1 MKLPKRVT
9 CKSCGHRKK
18 IRWEIMADDLAAGCS
33 NCRNCGVSQM
43 HFLGNELAILELAEM
58 AKQEV
63 DLFEP
68 GVDIQRI
75 P

>member
-18 IRWEIMADDLAAGCS
+18 IRWEIMAGDLAAGYS
-33 NCRNCGVSQM
+33 NCSNCGVSQM
-43 HFLGNELAILELAEM
+43 HFLGKELTISKLAEV

-75 P
+75 R